1 MNTRRKLNF
10 CDFYIFA
17 TEGFV
22 WDSANLH
29 TTLDLNIIAVATFWI
44 WLGRLEVS
52 QRLGIWFILNNLL
65 DMYILDLFLNLV
77 LKINRQNSNRF

>member
-22 WDSANLH
+22 WNSANLH

-65 DMYILDLFLNLV
+65 ELFSSSRYVHFRLV
-77 LKINRQNSNRF
+77 FNFSFEN